1 MKKILIVLI
10 TLLLS
15 ACQSESL
22 YETKIKDARHM
33 NESIRFEE
41 STFEVIQVSAN
52 LLGYSVYPN
61 EDLIY
66 VFFEYSGELSF
77 TSNDIKVMLENGEII
92 DAYMVDGLDY
102 LTGPA
107 QASNPYVRFSLP
119 QDTNEMLLVIK
130 SEVYIHLVW
139 E

>member
-22 YETKIKDARHM
+22 YETKIKGARHM

-92 DAYMVDGLDY
+92 DAYMVDGLD
-102 LTGPA
+102 
-107 QASNPYVRFSLP
+107 
-119 QDTNEMLLVIK
+119 
-130 SEVYIHLVW
+130 
-139 E
+139 